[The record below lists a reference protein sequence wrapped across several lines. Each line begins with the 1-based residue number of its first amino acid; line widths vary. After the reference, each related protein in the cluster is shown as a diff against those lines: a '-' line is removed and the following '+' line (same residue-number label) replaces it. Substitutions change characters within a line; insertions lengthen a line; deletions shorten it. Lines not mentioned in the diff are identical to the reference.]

1 LPVVP
6 IGFCPFSALKRLLT
20 AALLLYATLS
30 QAQQPELLALMKKY
44 QVPGLQVSYCQGRTT
59 KTYALGLRRAGTG
72 QVVDANTVFQA
83 ASLSKVMLAYA
94 TLRLHDRGLIDLDH
108 PLLTY
113 APAPRL
119 QAEPRAARLTA
130 RMVLTHTTG
139 LPNWAAYPLGPTWA
153 SSELRLKY
161 APDSCWSYSGEG
173 FVLLQQTLEHLTGHS
188 WQALAQAEVF
198 GPLGLTRSS
207 YVWRP
212 AFAANASFGH
222 DAAGRPTDLKQF
234 AAPNAGFSLVT
245 TATDY
250 NRFLQAVLRGQG
262 LRPATARLLRTPAN
276 AANRCGVA
284 PGPADAHVAWACGV
298 GLVETSRGPAL
309 WHWGDNGDAKGF
321 FLAFPERQASL
332 VFLANGAGGLQLT
345 DELLRLLLG
354 PGEYWTTQW
363 LAAEK

>member
-1 LPVVP
+1 MRRILTVLFLLQV
-6 IGFCPFSALKRLLT
+6 LLT
-20 AALLLYATLS
+20 
-30 QAQQPELLALMKKY
+30 QAQQPELMALMQQHK
-44 QVPGLQVSYCQGRTT
+44 VPGLQVTYSKGRST
-59 KTYALGLRRAGTG
+59 KTYALGLRQAGTG
-72 QVVDANTVFQA
+72 QAVDANTVFQA
-83 ASLSKVMLAYA
+83 ASLSKVVLAYA
-94 TLRLHDRGLIDLDH
+94 ALRLLDRGLLDLDR
-108 PLLTY
+108 PLLAY
-113 APAPRL
+113 APNPRL
-119 QAEPRAARLTA
+119 AAEPRAARLTA

-139 LPNWAAYPLGPTWA
+139 LPNWAAYPLGPDWA
-153 SSELRLKY
+153 TSELRLKY

-173 FVLLQQTLEHLTGHS
+173 FVLLQHTLEQISGQS
-188 WQALAQAEVF
+188 WQALAQQEVL

-207 YVWRP
+207 YVWQP

-222 DAAGRPTDLKQF
+222 DAAGQPTDVKQF

-245 TATDY
+245 TAADY
-250 NRFLQAVLRGQG
+250 SRFVQALLRGRG

-276 AANRCGVA
+276 AANRCGV
-284 PGPADAHVAWACGV
+284 PPSPADARVAWACGV

-321 FLAFPERQASL
+321 FLAFPGRRESL

-345 DELLRLLLG
+345 DEVLRLFFG